1 MRNNRKAIKQCRQ
14 AGGKNKKKMYKIPRR
29 TSTSIE
35 RNESIEGETIE
46 QQIQRM
52 INNGEVLGEEK
63 EMIYTKPSEGVIY
76 GTDIRGDKQ
85 EKAIEMTEKVAAD
98 VMRRRELKSLAEKQK
113 NEAEKAKEEVEKAE
127 KNNEKTGGNTE

>member
-1 MRNNRKAIKQCRQ
+1 
-14 AGGKNKKKMYKIPRR
+14 MYKIPKR

-63 EMIYTKPSEGVIY
+63 EMIYTKPSEGIVY
-76 GTDIRGDKQ
+76 GTNIRGDRQ

-113 NEAEKAKEEVEKAE
+113 NEAEISMQCIS
-127 KNNEKTGGNTE
+127 KTPTANDLNIRLFI

>member
-1 MRNNRKAIKQCRQ
+1 
-14 AGGKNKKKMYKIPRR
+14 MYKIPKR
-29 TSTSIE
+29 TATSIE
-35 RNESIEGETIE
+35 RNESIEGEPIE

-63 EMIYTKPSEGVIY
+63 EMIYTKPSEGVLY

-98 VMRRRELKSLAEKQK
+98 VMRRRELKSLKEKQK
-113 NEAEKAKEEVEKAE
+113 KEAEKAKEEQQKAE

>member
-1 MRNNRKAIKQCRQ
+1 
-14 AGGKNKKKMYKIPRR
+14 MYKIPRKMI
-29 TSTSIE
+29 TSIE
-35 RNESIEGETIE
+35 RNESIEGETLE
-46 QQIQRM
+46 MQIQRM

-63 EMIYTKPSEGVIY
+63 EMIYTKPSEGVVY

-113 NEAEKAKEEVEKAE
+113 KEAEKAKEEVEKAE

>member
-1 MRNNRKAIKQCRQ
+1 
-14 AGGKNKKKMYKIPRR
+14 MYKIPKR
-29 TSTSIE
+29 TATSIE
-35 RNESIEGETIE
+35 RNESIEGEPIE

-63 EMIYTKPSEGVIY
+63 EMIYTKPSEGVLY
-76 GTDIRGDKQ
+76 GTDIRGDRQ

>member
-1 MRNNRKAIKQCRQ
+1 
-14 AGGKNKKKMYKIPRR
+14 MYKIPKK
-29 TSTSIE
+29 TITSIE
-35 RNESIEGETIE
+35 RNESIEGETLE
-46 QQIQRM
+46 MQIQRM

-63 EMIYTKPSEGVIY
+63 EMIYTKPSEGVLY
-76 GTDIRGDKQ
+76 GTDIRGDRQ

>member
-1 MRNNRKAIKQCRQ
+1 
-14 AGGKNKKKMYKIPRR
+14 MYKITRK
-29 TSTSIE
+29 TITSIE
-35 RNESIEGETIE
+35 GNESIEGETLE
-46 QQIQRM
+46 MQIQRM

-63 EMIYTKPSEGVIY
+63 EMIYTNPSEGVVY

-113 NEAEKAKEEVEKAE
+113 NEAEKE
-127 KNNEKTGGNTE
+127 